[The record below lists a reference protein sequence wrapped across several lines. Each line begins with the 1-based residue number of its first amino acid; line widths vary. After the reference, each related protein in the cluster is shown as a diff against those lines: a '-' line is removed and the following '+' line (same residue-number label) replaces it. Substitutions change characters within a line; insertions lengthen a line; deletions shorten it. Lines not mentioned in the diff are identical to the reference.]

1 MNTKTYLKNLI
12 FDLCKELNISH
23 LALSNDWILKLSK
36 NQKTIYVI
44 DNHFSLNS
52 DSAILLANDKVATYE
67 ILNHADLP
75 AVPHFLLSIH
85 FPKALN
91 QKILQQHLNFPLVL
105 KPNSGRQGQDVFLL
119 QDQTQILAKI
129 PELFTKYQSLA
140 ICPYLKSRYEYRIF
154 CLNKQAILTYQK
166 ENSFSWKHN
175 LKAGAS
181 VTILNPLHPKHQPLT
196 KLALDSC
203 QALGLNF
210 ATVDILDTKDGF
222 KVLEIN
228 SGVSTFLFSQKTP
241 DGLKFA
247 TDIYRKV
254 LESIF
259 H

>member
-166 ENSFSWKHN
+166 RK
-175 LKAGAS
+175 
-181 VTILNPLHPKHQPLT
+181 
-196 KLALDSC
+196 
-203 QALGLNF
+203 
-210 ATVDILDTKDGF
+210 
-222 KVLEIN
+222 
-228 SGVSTFLFSQKTP
+228 FLFLEAQSQSRRLRHHFKPSSPQTP
-241 DGLKFA
+241 TTHQARSRLLSS
-247 TDIYRKV
+247 TW
-254 LESIF
+254 S
-259 H
+259 